1 VEIIDAHHHIWQ
13 MKNLPWLVGEPVPR
27 IFGQYESIRRD
38 YPIEEY
44 LADIR
49 DCGVRKTV
57 YVQVNW
63 IPHQEVDETRWVQS
77 IADKFGCPNAIV
89 GFADLARS
97 NVEETLAAHLESPLF
112 RGIRQQLHW
121 HVNPQYRFA
130 GRPDLMNDSQ
140 WRRGFALLEKFGLV
154 FELQI
159 FASQMA
165 DGAKLAADFPETIIV
180 LEHAGM
186 LEDRSENGW
195 NQWRAGMRLLA
206 ENPNVY
212 TKISGLGTFLHRFD
226 RDAIRPVVLET
237 IEIFGPNRCMFGSNF
252 PIEKI
257 WTDYRTLFNGTASIL
272 DELNAT
278 EKAAVLGDTAKRIY
292 RPGLDTKYG

>member
-1 VEIIDAHHHIWQ
+1 MEIIDAHHHIWQ

-27 IFGQYESIRRD
+27 IFGQYDSIRRD
-38 YPIEEY
+38 YSVEEF

-49 DCGVRKTV
+49 DCGVSKTV

-63 IPHQEVDETRWVQS
+63 IPHQEVNETRWVQS
-77 IADKFGCPNAIV
+77 VANKFGSPNAIV
-89 GFADLARS
+89 GFADLTEP
-97 NVEETLAAHLESPLF
+97 NVEATLAAHLKSPLF
-112 RGIRQQLHW
+112 RGVRQQLHW

-130 GRPDLMNDSQ
+130 SRPDLMNDDQ
-140 WRRGFALLEKFGLV
+140 WRRGFGQLQKLGLV
-154 FELQI
+154 FELQV
-159 FASQMA
+159 FTSQMA

-186 LEDRSENGW
+186 LADRSDDGW

-206 ENPNVY
+206 KNQNVY

-237 IEIFGPNRCMFGSNF
+237 IEIFGANRCMFGSNF

-257 WTDYRTLFNGTASIL
+257 WTDYKTLFDGTVSIL

-278 EKAAVLGDTAKRIY
+278 EKAAVLGGTAKRIY
-292 RPGLDTKYG
+292 RPV